1 MIIIG
6 ITGTSGAG
14 KGTVVKYLQ
23 EKFGLIHFSAREF
36 IIKKVLENGLP
47 VNRDTIRQTANGL
60 RENHSPE
67 YIIEQLLKAAMATQ
81 KSSIIES
88 VRNLGEVA
96 YLRSQDVPFYLFSV
110 DALPEVRY
118 ERVRQ
123 RQSETDFVSLKKFLE
138 QEKLELSSSDLN
150 HQNLL
155 GCMAASDYKFD
166 NSGSIE
172 DLQKQIDE
180 VMEKIS
186 YY

>member
-1 MIIIG
+1 MGIKIMIIIG

-23 EKFGLIHFSAREF
+23 EKFGLLHFSAREF
-36 IIKKVLENGLP
+36 ITKKVLENGLP

-67 YIIEQLLKAAMATQ
+67 YIIEQLLKAAVATQ

-88 VRNLGEVA
+88 VRNLGEVV

-123 RQSETDFVSLKKFLE
+123 RQSGNGFCKFKKVFGARKTRVFLK
-138 QEKLELSSSDLN
+138 
-150 HQNLL
+150 
-155 GCMAASDYKFD
+155 
-166 NSGSIE
+166 
-172 DLQKQIDE
+172 
-180 VMEKIS
+180 
-186 YY
+186 

>member
-1 MIIIG
+1 
-6 ITGTSGAG
+6 
-14 KGTVVKYLQ
+14 
-23 EKFGLIHFSAREF
+23 
-36 IIKKVLENGLP
+36 
-47 VNRDTIRQTANGL
+47 
-60 RENHSPE
+60 
-67 YIIEQLLKAAMATQ
+67 
-81 KSSIIES
+81 
-88 VRNLGEVA
+88 
-96 YLRSQDVPFYLFSV
+96 LRSQDVPFYLFSV